1 VTSFRSLFGRPAEVE
16 ARAPGRVN
24 LIGEHTDYNGGW
36 VLPLTL
42 ARDTAVDLAPR
53 PDARVRVWSAGFTET
68 PREYR
73 LGAEAPAGDWL
84 DYLQGVTWALRRAGH
99 GVGGADMRIVSTV
112 PAGSGLASSAALEVA
127 VLRALRA
134 AYTLDIDDV
143 GLALLARRAETDF
156 VGAPV
161 GVMDQMAA
169 SVGAPHAAL
178 LLDSATLTWSHVPL
192 PAGVAV
198 MAVDSGIRHRHAG
211 GEYRTRKTECE
222 QAAAR
227 LGVPRLCELSR
238 DALPLVATLPPP
250 LDRRARH
257 VITENARV
265 HEFVAALT
273 AGKLEHCGRLL
284 EASHASLRDDFE
296 ISLPALDALVD
307 VCRRQTGVYG
317 ARLTGG
323 GFGGSLVVL
332 LRAETVKPAADAIVT
347 DAVERLGL
355 PTAVMR

>member
-1 VTSFRSLFGRPAEVE
+1 
-16 ARAPGRVN
+16 
-24 LIGEHTDYNGGW
+24 
-36 VLPLTL
+36 
-42 ARDTAVDLAPR
+42 
-53 PDARVRVWSAGFTET
+53 
-68 PREYR
+68 
-73 LGAEAPAGDWL
+73 
-84 DYLQGVTWALRRAGH
+84 
-99 GVGGADMRIVSTV
+99 MRIVSTV
-112 PAGSGLASSAALEVA
+112 PAGSGLSSSAALEVA

-134 AYTLDIDDV
+134 AYTLDLDDV

-169 SVGAPHAAL
+169 SVGTSHAAL
-178 LLDSATLTWSHVPL
+178 LLDSATLTWSRVPL
-192 PAGVAV
+192 PAEAAV
-198 MAVDSGIRHRHAG
+198 MAIDSGIRHRHAG
-211 GEYRTRKTECE
+211 GEYRTRRAECE

-238 DALPLVATLPPP
+238 EALPRVAVLPPP

-296 ISLPALDALVD
+296 VSLPALDALVE

-332 LRAETVKPAADAIVT
+332 LRAEAVKPAADAIVT

-355 PTAVMR
+355 RAAAMR